1 MLKCKTLTNVDNPA
15 PRIAAR
21 SSNSDRYQPHS
32 MVKSLLLSRQCFLQ
46 PGYNCLAL
54 HSPPTSY
61 GSCVYLPFLLAP
73 ALYHIIP
80 IGSCLSLVRPQRF
93 SSYCCH
99 AKNCNGEVGIAF
111 AYGFCK
117 KGYWAGDLLTV
128 IRKFSDI
135 DILDWL
141 KNQRCT
147 IHVHDF
153 TLKYQ

>member
-15 PRIAAR
+15 PRIAVLGRPTLIAIK
-21 SSNSDRYQPHS
+21 PHS

-46 PGYNCLAL
+46 LGYNCLAL

-99 AKNCNGEVGIAF
+99 AKNYNREVVIAF

-117 KGYWAGDLLTV
+117 KGYWAGNLLTV

-135 DILDWL
+135 DILDC
-141 KNQRCT
+141 NICP
-147 IHVHDF
+147 
-153 TLKYQ
+153 